1 MAPTPTTS
9 SSTSTSDSSS
19 SSSMAASAS
28 TSTSILCD
36 AAAQM
41 KQIAE
46 RLASHAAAEAEST
59 SSSTADEGVAMEAE
73 LLLDSCSD
81 VDSLRGRCGR
91 MRRENK
97 MLEIQLDI
105 LQLQRTLDE
114 ERLSRT
120 LHQLREEAADAAKTE
135 LSRGIVETLQGELA
149 CSICNEV
156 RSNVN

>member
-9 SSTSTSDSSS
+9 PSDSLSSS
-19 SSSMAASAS
+19 SVAASAS

-41 KQIAE
+41 KQIVE
-46 RLASHAAAEAEST
+46 RVASHVATEAEST
-59 SSSTADEGVAMEAE
+59 SSAVDGGVTTKVE

-81 VDSLRGRCGR
+81 VDSLQGRCGR
-91 MRRENK
+91 LRRENK
-97 MLEIQLDI
+97 MLRIQLDI

-114 ERLSRT
+114 ERTSRT

-135 LSRGIVETLQGELA
+135 LSRGIVEALQGELA

>member
-9 SSTSTSDSSS
+9 SSTSTSSS
-19 SSSMAASAS
+19 SSSMAAW
-28 TSTSILCD
+28 TSTSSSMSSLSD

-46 RLASHAAAEAEST
+46 RLASHAAAAEPT
-59 SSSTADEGVAMEAE
+59 VDGVTTKAK
-73 LLLDSCSD
+73 LLDSCSD
-81 VDSLRGRCGR
+81 VDSLRQRCGALS
-91 MRRENK
+91 RENE
-97 MLEIQLDI
+97 MLRIQLDI

-114 ERLSRT
+114 ERHSRT

-135 LSRGIVETLQGELA
+135 LSRGIVETLQGEFA

-156 RSNVN
+156 RSHVN

>member
-9 SSTSTSDSSS
+9 PSPTTSSS
-19 SSSMAASAS
+19 SSSMAAWTSISS
-28 TSTSILCD
+28 TSSLSD

-46 RLASHAAAEAEST
+46 RLASHAAATEST
-59 SSSTADEGVAMEAE
+59 VDEVTTKAE
-73 LLLDSCSD
+73 LLDSCSD
-81 VDSLRGRCGR
+81 VDILRGRCGALA
-91 MRRENK
+91 REK
-97 MLEIQLDI
+97 EMLRIQVDI

-114 ERLSRT
+114 ERTSRT

-135 LSRGIVETLQGELA
+135 LSRGIVETLQGEFA

-156 RSNVN
+156 TEAFNYN

>member
-9 SSTSTSDSSS
+9 PSPTTSSS
-19 SSSMAASAS
+19 SSSMAAWTSISS
-28 TSTSILCD
+28 TSSLCD

-46 RLASHAAAEAEST
+46 RLASHAAATEST
-59 SSSTADEGVAMEAE
+59 VDEVTTKAE
-73 LLLDSCSD
+73 LLDSCSD
-81 VDSLRGRCGR
+81 VDILRGRCGALA
-91 MRRENK
+91 REK
-97 MLEIQLDI
+97 EMLRIQLDI

-114 ERLSRT
+114 ERHSRT
-120 LHQLREEAADAAKTE
+120 LDQLREEAADAAKVE
-135 LSRGIVETLQGELA
+135 LSRGIVETLQGEFA

>member
-1 MAPTPTTS
+1 
-9 SSTSTSDSSS
+9 
-19 SSSMAASAS
+19 MAASAS
-28 TSTSILCD
+28 TSTSIIFD

-46 RLASHAAAEAEST
+46 RLASHAATEAEST
-59 SSSTADEGVAMEAE
+59 SSSTVDGVTTKAE

-91 MRRENK
+91 LRRENK
-97 MLEIQLDI
+97 MLGIQLDI
-105 LQLQRTLDE
+105 LQLQMTLDE
-114 ERLSRT
+114 ERISRT
-120 LHQLREEAADAAKTE
+120 LHQLREEAADAAKAE